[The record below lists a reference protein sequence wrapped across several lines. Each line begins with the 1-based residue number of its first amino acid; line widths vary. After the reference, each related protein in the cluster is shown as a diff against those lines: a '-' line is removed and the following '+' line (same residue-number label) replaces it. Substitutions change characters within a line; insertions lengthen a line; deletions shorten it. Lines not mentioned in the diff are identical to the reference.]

1 MLISLEVLQP
11 FQPESWFAYLHFFL
25 THFWLGKSLGCQF
38 KSQLGVI
45 EDFPTVQLRISGKRI
60 LADLGTVLMK
70 KRTAGFST
78 CYPLVCRHLLNY
90 LFLYFFQLRSIIFPI
105 LFYPGFL
112 KRQCLCKSAGRH
124 PASKLEKQFKSCL
137 KEKQNS
143 QTCHCFCEKW
153 CLAGGKGQRH

>member
-11 FQPESWFAYLHFFL
+11 IQPESWFAYLHFFL

-45 EDFPTVQLRISGKRI
+45 EDFPTVQLRISGKRM

-78 CYPLVCRHLLNY
+78 CYSSGVQTFTKLFVLVFFSTKICNFPNS
-90 LFLYFFQLRSIIFPI
+90 FLSWLP
-105 LFYPGFL
+105 
-112 KRQCLCKSAGRH
+112 
-124 PASKLEKQFKSCL
+124 
-137 KEKQNS
+137 KETMLVQIS
-143 QTCHCFCEKW
+143 WQTPS
-153 CLAGGKGQRH
+153 LQA